1 MQFADVLEQIYDRHS
16 ATLFTLSRGILTLKL
31 QLEEQ
36 APSKKREFKEIEQL
50 GSILDEFYLSRI
62 GIRTLLEH
70 EQALRSQLD
79 TPQDGY
85 MGIINK
91 NTSPYE
97 VSKIAIDHA
106 NYVCNKQYGH
116 EVPVLIDGCLNRTFS
131 YIPNH
136 LRHILFEILKNSMR
150 ATLEYHKC
158 KDNDIPPIHIII
170 ADGEKNT
177 DVVIK
182 ISDQGGGIKRDK
194 IDKIWNYFYTTNK
207 SIHMDLLDQ
216 CRDFGV
222 FLPLLFYN

>member
-1 MQFADVLEQIYDRHS
+1 M
-16 ATLFTLSRGILTLKL
+16 
-31 QLEEQ
+31 
-36 APSKKREFKEIEQL
+36 
-50 GSILDEFYLSRI
+50 
-62 GIRTLLEH
+62 LEH

-79 TPQDGY
+79 TPQEGY

-97 VSKIAIDHA
+97 VSKIAMYFSSNDSSWL
-106 NYVCNKQYGH
+106 VTM
-116 EVPVLIDGCLNRTFS
+116 LIMS
-131 YIPNH
+131 VI
-136 LRHILFEILKNSMR
+136 NSMDMKSLSSLMVVWIEHSLIFQITWDTSSLKSSKT
-150 ATLEYHKC
+150 AWELLWNTTSAKTMIFLVLSTSTVSWSL
-158 KDNDIPPIHIII
+158 IAIHIII

-222 FLPLLFYN
+222 FLPLLFYD